1 MNKTDVSR
9 RIRYK
14 MNQWLES
21 IKDQSLRA
29 KVKQNYLVSG
39 GAIVSLLCDD
49 EPKDYD
55 VYIQDMDTCI
65 ELSKYYLK
73 EATMPKIQVL
83 DGRRKDEY
91 LEACNGGDGN
101 KRTLAIKNLYD
112 NQVKIAFNGKIRVKK
127 DKKGMYPKYTPLFI
141 SENAISL
148 SNKVQVIT
156 RFVGTAEVIHSS
168 FDFVHATNYFTSKD
182 GLVLNPKAL
191 ECIISKV
198 LLYQGSKF
206 PLTSLIRVKKFI
218 KRGWDISSG
227 EMLKIMFQV
236 SKLDLSDIG
245 VLEQQLIG
253 VDVLYFHKLIEV
265 INKSNATGEPINEDD
280 LFVYIDGIF
289 NEDNEE
295 EEDDEDDKTE

>member
-1 MNKTDVSR
+1 
-9 RIRYK
+9 

-29 KVKQNYLVSG
+29 KVKRNYLVSG

-55 VYIQDMDTCI
+55 VYIQDMDTCV

-73 EATMPKIQVL
+73 EAKMPNIQVL

-91 LEACNGGDGN
+91 LEAYNGSDGN

-112 NQVKIAFNGKIRVKK
+112 NQVKIAFNGKIQVKK
-127 DKKGMYPKYTPLFI
+127 DKKGMYPMYTPLFI

-148 SNKVQVIT
+148 SNKVQIIT

-198 LLYQGSKF
+198 LLYQGSKY